1 MRQYIKFKGSRNGLQ
16 LVLDDSADFALILE
30 SLKAKLQSSVVF
42 FTKGTTVEVPSKMR
56 VLTPD
61 QQEELTKLLAV
72 YGLIYSETV
81 QQPETDKK
89 VSDETEKLQTLFVAK
104 TIRGGQQVVYN
115 GSVVIIGDV
124 NPGAEVIAGG
134 DIIIRGTCRGLVHAG
149 AYGNIEA
156 TITAN
161 RLLAS
166 QIRIASLIARAP
178 DNLDKP
184 EYTEIARIID
194 GNVMIETV
202 NIEQRKA
209 LQS

>member
-1 MRQYIKFKGSRNGLQ
+1 MRQYVKFKGSRNGLQ
-16 LVLDDSADFALILE
+16 LILDDSADFAVILE
-30 SLKAKLQSSVVF
+30 SLKAKLESTVVF
-42 FTKGTTVEVPSKMR
+42 FTNGTVVEVPSNVR

-61 QQEELTKLLAV
+61 QQEQLIKLLAI
-72 YGLIYSETV
+72 YGLIFSETAQEHEV
-81 QQPETDKK
+81 AVKA
-89 VSDETEKLQTLFVAK
+89 SDEPEVLQTLFVAK
-104 TIRGGQQVVYN
+104 TIRSGQEVVYN
-115 GSVVIIGDV
+115 GAVVIIGDV
-124 NPGAEVIAGG
+124 NPGAKVIAGG

-178 DNLDKP
+178 DNLDQP
-184 EYTEIARIID
+184 EYAEIACIKD
-194 GNVMIETV
+194 GNVIIETV
-202 NIEQRKA
+202 NIEQLKA

>member
-1 MRQYIKFKGSRNGLQ
+1 M
-16 LVLDDSADFALILE
+16 VLDDSADFALILE